1 MICLMC
7 WWILF
12 ASILLRIFATVF
24 ISAIS
29 FFVISLFGFGFR
41 VVASQ
46 DKLGSVLS
54 SELFWKSLRRVDICS
69 SLNV

>member
-41 VVASQ
+41 VVAS
-46 DKLGSVLS
+46 
-54 SELFWKSLRRVDICS
+54 
-69 SLNV
+69 